1 MAGLACWFWSK
12 AWQAVGD
19 SLPMS
24 VTELAGDFVPFAL
37 PILKGQCDVGDNF
50 DDSNRSADAVLAQL
64 ATDKS
69 HSVCHRVTYNEQSA
83 VPVHLAS
90 LWQAYVTVSADV
102 AIRHWRRVM
111 VINNDFEF
119 GYLVIAF
126 GFLGI
131 ILLGSLL
138 AALHLDRWHPKLIG
152 AIVGALLGVALIEA
166 VPMFT

>member
-1 MAGLACWFWSK
+1 
-12 AWQAVGD
+12 
-19 SLPMS
+19 MS

-90 LWQAYVTVSADV
+90 LWQAYVTVSASV
-102 AIRHWRRVM
+102 ALRHWRR
-111 VINNDFEF
+111 
-119 GYLVIAF
+119 
-126 GFLGI
+126 
-131 ILLGSLL
+131 
-138 AALHLDRWHPKLIG
+138 
-152 AIVGALLGVALIEA
+152 
-166 VPMFT
+166 